1 MRGEEGAQRRST
13 HSDRCAGA
21 KISGIGEGLFLG
33 LELEGIEELSEIAAW
48 VS

>member
-1 MRGEEGAQRRST
+1 MSGEEGGQRRST

-21 KISGIGEGLFLG
+21 KISGVGEGLFLG
-33 LELEGIEELSEIAAW
+33 LELEGIEELPEIAAW